1 MSKDTDKTPWQHQAA
16 RISFKLAKVMEEL
29 HFLAEEV
36 IALQQLAEI
45 TAEIDSKNWGKGK
58 WVADDGE

>member
-1 MSKDTDKTPWQHQAA
+1 MSKDIDMTPLQYQTA
-16 RISFKLAKVMEEL
+16 RISFELSKVMEQL
-29 HFLAEEV
+29 HILTEEV

-58 WVADDGE
+58 WVPDE